1 MNSKESRRQMKS
13 DPRNALAA
21 FRASCWTNAQ
31 LIRDFVT
38 GREHFALTFDKAEE
52 LDEMVDVLAEQ
63 MEGME
68 DTWDNILENVWA
80 CSINTSQDT
89 LFGEL
94 SRLVVSTRRIVDV
107 ALKWSGQ
114 FYVESP
120 VHEGPGQEE
129 TVNEVDS
136 GTLDDVVGEDSVN
149 NDGSR
154 QGADTADNDGG
165 DENAGNGADDDG
177 GAGKSFNGPVESR
190 PWSVLL

>member
-1 MNSKESRRQMKS
+1 MKS

-31 LIRDFVT
+31 LIRDLVT
-38 GREHFALTFDKAEE
+38 GREHFALTFDKAEG

-63 MEGME
+63 MVGME
-68 DTWDNILENVWA
+68 DTWDNILENVRA

-114 FYVESP
+114 FYMESP

-129 TVNEVDS
+129 TVNEVAS
-136 GTLDDVVGEDSVN
+136 GTLDDVVGEDGVS
-149 NDGSR
+149 DDESC
-154 QGADTADNDGG
+154 QGADMANNDVS
-165 DENAGNGADDDG
+165 DENAGNGADDDEDRHVAKEVVPLWTDLTRG
-177 GAGKSFNGPVESR
+177 
-190 PWSVLL
+190 VLE

>member
-1 MNSKESRRQMKS
+1 MKS

-21 FRASCWTNAQ
+21 FRASYWTNAQ

-38 GREHFALTFDKAEE
+38 GGEHFALTFDEAEE
-52 LDEMVDVLAEQ
+52 LDKMVDVLAEQ

-120 VHEGPGQEE
+120 GQEE
-129 TVNEVDS
+129 TMNEVDS